1 MIRNQKQFDQA
12 LDALPEWRRLK
23 LAQALRALAALPESN
38 AKQNER
44 GAQSAPKSAAMAA

>member
-1 MIRNQKQFDQA
+1 MIRNQKQFDQVI
-12 LDALPEWRRLK
+12 DKLPEWRRLK

-44 GAQSAPKSAAMAA
+44 GAQSAPKSAALAA